1 MHGRVCCQNCPERVV
16 TDLGILSHGSVLV
29 DKRVFVRDLSD
40 MMHVLNQSQARLLIV
55 DPTESLKDGLPSAW
69 EAVR

>member
-1 MHGRVCCQNCPERVV
+1 MV

-29 DKRVFVRDLSD
+29 DKRVFVCDLSD
-40 MMHVLNQSQARLLIV
+40 MMYVLNQSQARLLIV
-55 DPTESLKDGLPSAW
+55 DPTESLKDSLSSAW